1 MRNKNIIGFVLSITF
16 LLSGCEMMNSS
27 YDCPLSEGA
36 SCMALHDMDAA
47 VTRGEYPKNIRN
59 NISES
64 GTYVQHKDLMPGT
77 YPSRTKDRVAKI
89 WLAPYEDNSG
99 NYHEQSNIYTVVEN
113 SGWSGAPISAP
124 SIRNK

>member
-1 MRNKNIIGFVLSITF
+1 MRNKNIIGFILSTTF
-16 LLSGCEMMNSS
+16 LLNGCEMMNSS

-47 VTRGEYPKNIRN
+47 VTRGEYPKNVTSN
-59 NISES
+59 NKES
-64 GTYVQHKDLMPGT
+64 DVYVQHKDLMPGT
-77 YPSRTKDRVAKI
+77 YPTRTKDRVAKI

-99 NYHEQSNIYTVVEN
+99 NYHEQSNIYTVIEN
-113 SGWSGAPISAP
+113 STWSGAPISAP